1 MSEHRSE
8 AGEKDRAEERA
19 REGLAHLQNAAL
31 ELIEATRAFLDV
43 AEELVQD
50 PAALAALAT
59 TMRPPVPSEER
70 RTEPHV
76 EHIRVV

>member
-1 MSEHRSE
+1 MN
-8 AGEKDRAEERA
+8 EERA
-19 REGLAHLQNAAL
+19 REGLEHLQNAAL

-50 PAALAALAT
+50 PSALAALAAT
-59 TMRPPVPSEER
+59 IRPQVPGDER
-70 RTEPHV
+70 HAEPHV